1 MKELVIFTMLLAAL
15 CVGLLLALCICIRK
29 IIKLQER
36 QNYEVACMANG
47 NLDAIVSWLMDISG
61 QIDHLETQI
70 PNRYKNQ
77 NGETGI
83 LYRKE
88 EDK

>member
-15 CVGLLLALCICIRK
+15 CVGLLIALCVCVRK
-29 IIKLQER
+29 IIKLQEK
-36 QNYEVACMANG
+36 QDWAIACMADG
-47 NLDAIVSWLMDISG
+47 SLDAIAGYLMDISG

-70 PNRYKNQ
+70 PNHYKNQ
-77 NGETGI
+77 NGDCGI

-88 EDK
+88 ELK

>member
-1 MKELVIFTMLLAAL
+1 MNELIIFTMLMVALNVGLTIAL
-15 CVGLLLALCICIRK
+15 CVCIKK
-29 IIKLQER
+29 IIELQR
-36 QNYEVACMANG
+36 NQGYEGRREFYVVE
-47 NLDAIVSWLMDISG
+47 DWLSDISVK
-61 QIDHLETQI
+61 IDHLETQI

-77 NGETGI
+77 NGEIGI

>member
-1 MKELVIFTMLLAAL
+1 MNELIIFTMLLAAV
-15 CVGLLLALCICIRK
+15 CVGLLIALCVCIRK
-29 IIKLQER
+29 IIKLQEK
-36 QNYEVACMANG
+36 QDWAFACMAEG
-47 NLDAIVSWLMDISG
+47 SLDTIACWIMDIFG
-61 QIDHLETQI
+61 QINRLETQI
-70 PNRYKNQ
+70 PKRYKNQ

>member
-1 MKELVIFTMLLAAL
+1 MKELIIFTMLLAAV
-15 CVGLLLALCICIRK
+15 CVGLLIALCICIRK
-29 IIKLQER
+29 IIKLQEK
-36 QNYEVACMANG
+36 QDWKIACMADG
-47 NLDAIVSWLMDISG
+47 GLDAIAGQLMDISG

-70 PNRYKNQ
+70 PNHYKNQ

-88 EDK
+88 ENK

>member
-1 MKELVIFTMLLAAL
+1 MNELIIFTMLLAAV
-15 CVGLLLALCICIRK
+15 CVGLLIALCVCIKK
-29 IIKLQER
+29 IIELQR
-36 QNYEVACMANG
+36 NQSYEGRREFYVIE
-47 NLDAIVSWLMDISG
+47 DWLSDIFVK
-61 QIDHLETQI
+61 IDDLETQI

>member
-1 MKELVIFTMLLAAL
+1 MKELVIFTMLLVAV
-15 CVGLLLALCICIRK
+15 CVGLLIALCVCIRK

-36 QNYEVACMANG
+36 KDYEVAHMMVG
-47 NLDAIVSWLMDISG
+47 WLMDISG

-77 NGETGI
+77 NGEIGI
-83 LYRKE
+83 LYRKD

>member
-1 MKELVIFTMLLAAL
+1 MNELIIFTMLLTAM
-15 CVGLLLALCICIRK
+15 CVGLLIALCICIRK
-29 IIKLQER
+29 IIKLQEK
-36 QNYEVACMANG
+36 QNYEVAYMANV
-47 NLDAIVSWLMDISG
+47 NLDAIAGWLMDISG
-61 QIDHLETQI
+61 QINHLETQI
-70 PNRYKNQ
+70 PNRYRNQ

>member
-1 MKELVIFTMLLAAL
+1 MKELIIFTMLLAAL
-15 CVGLLLALCICIRK
+15 CAGLLIALCVCIRK
-29 IIKLQER
+29 IIKLQEK
-36 QNYEVACMANG
+36 QDYEVARMMVGC
-47 NLDAIVSWLMDISG
+47 LMDISG

>member
-1 MKELVIFTMLLAAL
+1 MNELIIFTMLMVALNVGLTIAL
-15 CVGLLLALCICIRK
+15 CVCIKRIMA
-29 IIKLQER
+29 LQEKHD
-36 QNYEVACMANG
+36 YEIACMANV
-47 NLDAIVSWLMDISG
+47 NLDAIAGWLMDISG

>member
-1 MKELVIFTMLLAAL
+1 MKELIIFTMLMVALNVGLTSAL
-15 CVGLLLALCICIRK
+15 CVCIKRIMEFQEKQDYEIACI
-29 IIKLQER
+29 
-36 QNYEVACMANG
+36 ANV
-47 NLDAIVSWLMDISG
+47 NLDAIAGWLMDISG

-77 NGETGI
+77 NGETGM

>member
-1 MKELVIFTMLLAAL
+1 MNELIIFTMLLAAV
-15 CVGLLLALCICIRK
+15 CVGLLIALCVCIKK

-36 QNYEVACMANG
+36 QDYEIARMMVG
-47 NLDAIVSWLMDISG
+47 WLMDISG

-77 NGETGI
+77 NGEIGI

>member
-1 MKELVIFTMLLAAL
+1 MKELIIFTMLLAAL
-15 CVGLLLALCICIRK
+15 CVGLLIALCICIRK
-29 IIKLQER
+29 IIKLQEKR
-36 QNYEVACMANG
+36 DYEIACMANG
-47 NLDAIVSWLMDISG
+47 NLDAIAGCLMDISG
-61 QIDHLETQI
+61 QIDHLKTQI

>member
-1 MKELVIFTMLLAAL
+1 MKELVIFTMLLAAV
-15 CVGLLLALCICIRK
+15 CVGLLIALCVCIRK
-29 IIKLQER
+29 IIKLQEK
-36 QNYEVACMANG
+36 QDYEVACMADSSVHIIKG
-47 NLDAIVSWLMDISG
+47 WLMDISG

-70 PNRYKNQ
+70 PNHYKNQ

-88 EDK
+88 ENK

>member
-1 MKELVIFTMLLAAL
+1 MKELVIFTMLLVAV
-15 CVGLLLALCICIRK
+15 CVGLLIALCICIRK
-29 IIKLQER
+29 IIKLQEK
-36 QNYEVACMANG
+36 QDYEVACMADSSVHIIKG
-47 NLDAIVSWLMDISG
+47 WLMDISG

-70 PNRYKNQ
+70 PNHYKNQ

-88 EDK
+88 ENK

>member
-1 MKELVIFTMLLAAL
+1 MNELIIFTMLLAAM
-15 CVGLLLALCICIRK
+15 CVGLLIALCICIRK
-29 IIKLQER
+29 IINLQER
-36 QNYEVACMANG
+36 QDYEIACMADSSIHIIKG
-47 NLDAIVSWLMDISG
+47 WLMDISG

-83 LYRKE
+83 LYRKD

>member
-1 MKELVIFTMLLAAL
+1 MKELVIFTMLLVAV
-15 CVGLLLALCICIRK
+15 CVGLLIALCVCIRK
-29 IIKLQER
+29 IIKLQEK
-36 QNYEVACMANG
+36 QDWEIACVADG
-47 NLDAIVSWLMDISG
+47 SLDAIAGWLMDISG

-77 NGETGI
+77 NGEIGI

>member
-1 MKELVIFTMLLAAL
+1 MNELIIFTMLLAAV
-15 CVGLLLALCICIRK
+15 CVGLLIALCVCIKK
-29 IIKLQER
+29 IIELQR
-36 QNYEVACMANG
+36 NQSYEGRREFYVIE
-47 NLDAIVSWLMDISG
+47 DWLSDISVK
-61 QIDHLETQI
+61 IDDLETQI

>member
-1 MKELVIFTMLLAAL
+1 MKELVIFTMLLAAV
-15 CVGLLLALCICIRK
+15 CVGLLIALCVCIRK
-29 IIKLQER
+29 IIKLQEK
-36 QNYEVACMANG
+36 QDYEVACMADSSVHIIKG
-47 NLDAIVSWLMDISG
+47 WLMDISG

-70 PNRYKNQ
+70 PNYYKNQ

-88 EDK
+88 ENK

>member
-1 MKELVIFTMLLAAL
+1 
-15 CVGLLLALCICIRK
+15 
-29 IIKLQER
+29 
-36 QNYEVACMANG
+36 MADG
-47 NLDAIVSWLMDISG
+47 SLDTIAGWLMDISG

-70 PNRYKNQ
+70 PNHYKNQ

>member
-1 MKELVIFTMLLAAL
+1 MNELIIFTMLLVAV
-15 CVGLLLALCICIRK
+15 CVGLLIALCVCIRK

-36 QNYEVACMANG
+36 KDYEVARMMVG
-47 NLDAIVSWLMDISG
+47 WLMDISG

-83 LYRKE
+83 LYRKD

>member
-1 MKELVIFTMLLAAL
+1 MKELVIFTMLLAAI
-15 CVGLLLALCICIRK
+15 CVGLLIALCVCIRK
-29 IIKLQER
+29 IIKLQEK
-36 QNYEVACMANG
+36 QDYEVACMADSSVHIIKG
-47 NLDAIVSWLMDISG
+47 WLMDISG

-70 PNRYKNQ
+70 PNHYKNQ

-88 EDK
+88 ENK

>member
-1 MKELVIFTMLLAAL
+1 MNELIIFTMLMVAL
-15 CVGLLLALCICIRK
+15 NVGLTIALCICIKR
-29 IIKLQER
+29 IIEFQEK
-36 QNYEVACMANG
+36 QDYEVACMADSSIHIMKG
-47 NLDAIVSWLMDISG
+47 WLMDISG

-83 LYRKE
+83 LYRKD

>member
-15 CVGLLLALCICIRK
+15 CVGLLIALCICIRK
-29 IIKLQER
+29 IITLQEK
-36 QNYEVACMANG
+36 QDWAIACMADG
-47 NLDAIVSWLMDISG
+47 SLDTIAGWLMDISG
-61 QIDHLETQI
+61 QLDHLETQI

>member
-1 MKELVIFTMLLAAL
+1 MNELIIFTMLLAAV
-15 CVGLLLALCICIRK
+15 CVGLLIALYICIRK
-29 IIKLQER
+29 IIKLQEKQDR
-36 QNYEVACMANG
+36 ELVYMAEGSLDTIACW
-47 NLDAIVSWLMDISG
+47 IMDIFG
-61 QIDHLETQI
+61 QINRLETQM

-77 NGETGI
+77 NGEIGI

>member
-1 MKELVIFTMLLAAL
+1 MKKLVIFTMLLVAI
-15 CVGLLLALCICIRK
+15 CVGLLIALCVCIRK
-29 IIKLQER
+29 ISKLQEK
-36 QNYEVACMANG
+36 QDWEIACMADG
-47 NLDAIVSWLMDISG
+47 RLDIIAGWLMDISG

-70 PNRYKNQ
+70 PNHYKNQ

-88 EDK
+88 ENK

>member
-1 MKELVIFTMLLAAL
+1 MNELIIFTMLLASL
-15 CVGLLLALCICIRK
+15 CVGLLIALCVCIKK
-29 IIKLQER
+29 IIKLQEK
-36 QNYEVACMANG
+36 QSWEIVCMADN
-47 NLDAIVSWLMDISG
+47 NLDTIDHWLSDISVK
-61 QIDHLETQI
+61 IDDLKTQI

-77 NGETGI
+77 NSETGI